1 MDIVLTH
8 ENADFDAIAA
18 VLAAS
23 RLYPGAKA
31 VLPEQINQNAVRF
44 LDAYKD
50 ELPFVRQR
58 DIRRNKI
65 THVVLVDTQ
74 RLPQVKGVGT
84 TTPIH
89 IIDHHPLSRELA
101 PHHTFVTES
110 VGAVT
115 THLVE
120 QIRQQGIALT
130 GIEATLLMLGVYE
143 DTGSLTYGTTTSRD
157 IQAAAWLLDQQ
168 AHLDVVR
175 RFLAVP
181 LSDEQKTVLEALLVG
196 TQAHQIQGYSVAIC
210 SAVTD
215 HYVPELS
222 AVAHR
227 LRDTLDVAALFV
239 LVQMP
244 DYLQLIARSAVEAI
258 DVGQVARLLGGGGH
272 GRAAAGVIRD
282 RKTSDV
288 IDFLWSELSA
298 RVGKIARVAD
308 FMSYGVRTVDAG
320 SPLKDV
326 AQQLRRIGHEGFPV
340 VEDKKVVGLLSRRDL
355 DRATEHGLID
365 MTVRQIMN
373 AGEVTVSPDDPISLV
388 EQKMRESGWGQVP
401 VVDQSD
407 RILGIITRTDLIR
420 YWSQSQLLPHNG
432 ETILSIDQFEKTFG
446 HAVTGLIQAIA
457 DYAQEQ
463 NLKNYLVGGVVRDL
477 LLNRPNL
484 DIDIVIEGNAIE
496 FAQGLQ
502 AKFGGELHRHYAF
515 GTANWHPG
523 ETAADK
529 LGVPADHLPN
539 HVDFATARYEFYEHP
554 TALPTVYAGSIKL
567 DLVRR
572 DFTINTLAVQLSPAA
587 DFGRV
592 VDYYG
597 GLRDLRE
604 GVIRVLHSLSFIDDP
619 TRIIRAI
626 RFASR
631 LGFTIEPRTLDLMNT
646 ALPMLA
652 RVTGERVRNE
662 LELVLQESEPEIRLR
677 WLAERGILRAIHPA
691 FVVEEQAL
699 IYFKAVRTVE
709 KPWISDAV
717 DTTDL
722 YWHILAA
729 NIQHDQLVSWS
740 ERLLFSAKRSESFQ
754 QLHQLFSAVKRVEL
768 KALRPSQV
776 VDLCAGVTETA
787 LLTAWLMGDQSLREA
802 VRRYWTEW
810 RLVRP
815 ITTGHQLQSMGI
827 RPGPCY
833 SVILRRLRDARLDN
847 EINDDEQEKRLLKQL
862 LEDDQVCDQS

>member
-23 RLYPGAKA
+23 KLHPDAKP
-31 VLPEQINQNAVRF
+31 VLPEQINQNVAHF
-44 LDAYKD
+44 IDAYKG
-50 ELPFVRQR
+50 ELPFARQR

-74 RLPQVKGVGT
+74 RLPQVRGVT
-84 TTPIH
+84 AATPIH
-89 IIDHHPLSRELA
+89 IIDHHPLSRELS
-101 PHHTFVTES
+101 PHHTFVSEP

-115 THLVE
+115 SFLVE
-120 QIRQQGIALT
+120 QMRQRNVLLSST
-130 GIEATLLMLGVYE
+130 EATLLMLGVYE

-157 IQAAAWLLDQQ
+157 IQAAAWLLDQH
-168 AHLDVVR
+168 ARLDVVR

-181 LSDEQKTVLEALLVG
+181 LNDEQRRLYEALL
-196 TQAHQIQGYSVAIC
+196 TAAEIHSIQSHSVAIC
-210 SAVTD
+210 PAAID
-215 HYVPELS
+215 HYVPEIS
-222 AVAHR
+222 GVAHR
-227 LRDTLDVAALFV
+227 LRDTLEVDALFV

-244 DYLQLIARSAVEAI
+244 DYLQLVARSTVDAI
-258 DVGQVARLLGGGGH
+258 DVGQMARLLGGGGH

-282 RKTSDV
+282 RQADDV
-288 IDFLWSELSA
+288 IKFLWNELSA
-298 RVGKIARVAD
+298 RVGKVARVAD
-308 FMSYGVRTVDAG
+308 FMSYGVRTVEAG
-320 SPLKDV
+320 STLKDV
-326 AQQLRRIGHEGFPV
+326 VQPLRRIGHEGFPV
-340 VEDKKVVGLLSRRDL
+340 IENKKVVGLLSRRDL
-355 DRATEHGLID
+355 DRAAEHGLVE

-373 AGEVTVSPDDPISLV
+373 AGEVTVNPDDSISLV
-388 EQKMRESGWGQVP
+388 EQKMRESGWGQLP
-401 VVDQSD
+401 VIDQDD

-432 ETILSIDQFEKTFG
+432 ETILSINQFEKTFG
-446 HAVTGLIQAIA
+446 QAVTCLIQAIA
-457 DYAQEQ
+457 DFAQQQ

-502 AKFGGELHRHYAF
+502 AKFGGELHKHYAF
-515 GTANWHPG
+515 GTAIWHPG
-523 ETAADK
+523 ENAADI
-529 LGVPADHLPN
+529 LGVQAGQLPA

-572 DFTINTLAVQLSPAA
+572 DFTINTLAVQLSPAG

-604 GVIRVLHSLSFIDDP
+604 GIIRVLHSLSFIDDP
-619 TRIIRAI
+619 TRIIRAS
-626 RFASR
+626 RFAAR
-631 LGFTIEPRTLDLMNT
+631 LGFTIEPRTLDLMDT

-662 LELVLQESEPEIRLR
+662 LELILQEPEPEIRLR
-677 WLAERGILRAIHPA
+677 WLVERGVLRAIQPG
-691 FVVEEQAL
+691 FIVNEQTLA
-699 IYFKAVRTVE
+699 YFSAARTVE
-709 KPWISDAV
+709 KPWPSDSV

-729 NIQHDQLVSWS
+729 GFQHDQLAGWS

-754 QLHQLFSAVKRVEL
+754 RLHHFLSDVKQVDL

-787 LLTAWLMGDQSLREA
+787 LLTAWLIGDQSLRQA
-802 VRRYWTEW
+802 VHHYWTEW

-815 ITTGHQLQSMGI
+815 ATDGHHLQSKGI

-833 SVILRRLRDARLDN
+833 SVLLKRLRDARLDGEVQN
-847 EINDDEQEKRLLKQL
+847 ANQEEKLLNQL
-862 LEDDQVCDQS
+862 LEDDRICDQS

>member
-1 MDIVLTH
+1 MEIILTH

-23 RLYPGAKA
+23 KLYPDAKP
-31 VLPEQINQNAVRF
+31 VLPEQINQNVLRF
-44 LDAYKD
+44 IDTYKD
-50 ELPFVRQR
+50 DLPFVRQR

-65 THVVLVDTQ
+65 TQIVLVDTQ
-74 RLPQVKGVGT
+74 RPPQVRGVGAT
-84 TTPIH
+84 TLIR
-89 IIDHHPLSRELA
+89 IIDHHPLTRELS
-101 PHHTFVTES
+101 PHHTFITETL
-110 VGAVT
+110 GAVT
-115 THLVE
+115 TYLVE
-120 QIRQQGIALT
+120 QIRQCDITLT
-130 GIEATLLMLGVYE
+130 DIEATLLMLGVYE

-157 IQAAAWLLDQQ
+157 IQAAAWLLDQH
-168 AHLDVVR
+168 ARLDVVR

-181 LSDEQKTVLEALLVG
+181 LNHEQQMVFEALLASMEVR
-196 TQAHQIQGYSVAIC
+196 QIQSHPIAISSAATDQYVAEI
-210 SAVTD
+210 SGI
-215 HYVPELS
+215 
-222 AVAHR
+222 AHR
-227 LRDTLDVAALFV
+227 LRDVLEVDALFV

-244 DYLQLIARSAVEAI
+244 DYLQLIARSTVEAI
-258 DVGQVARLLGGGGH
+258 DVGQMARLLGGGGH

-282 RKTSDV
+282 RKADAV
-288 IDFLWSELSA
+288 IEFLWNELTA
-298 RVGKIARVAD
+298 RVGKVARVAD
-308 FMSYGVRTVDAG
+308 FMSYGVRTVEAG
-320 SPLKDV
+320 STLKDV
-326 AQQLRRIGHEGFPV
+326 VQPLRRIGHEGFPV

-355 DRATEHGLID
+355 DRAAEHGLVE

-373 AGEVTVSPDDPISLV
+373 AGEVTVNPDDPISLV

-401 VVDQSD
+401 VVDESN

-457 DYAQEQ
+457 AFAQER

-477 LLNRPNL
+477 LVNRSNL

-502 AKFGGELHRHYAF
+502 AKFGGEIHKHYAF

-523 ETAADK
+523 ETVADK
-529 LGVPADHLPN
+529 LGLQPDHLPA

-572 DFTINTLAVQLSPAA
+572 DFTINTLAVQLSPSA

-597 GLRDLRE
+597 GLRDLHE
-604 GVIRVLHSLSFIDDP
+604 GIIRVLHSLSFIDDP

-626 RFASR
+626 RFAAR
-631 LGFTIEPRTLDLMNT
+631 LGFTIEPRTLDLMDT

-662 LELVLQESEPEIRLR
+662 LELILQEPEPEKRLR
-677 WLAERGILRAIHPA
+677 WLAERGILKAIQPG
-691 FVVEEQAL
+691 FVVTEQTL
-699 IYFKAVRTVE
+699 TYFQAARTIE
-709 KPWISDAV
+709 KPWPADSIDA
-717 DTTDL
+717 TDL

-729 NIQHDQLVSWS
+729 GIPPDQLTGWL
-740 ERLLFSAKRSESFQ
+740 ERLLFSAKRSESFRRLGDFLNAIQ
-754 QLHQLFSAVKRVEL
+754 HIDL

-776 VDLCAGVTETA
+776 VDSCAGVTEIA
-787 LLTAWLMGDQSLREA
+787 LLAVWLTTNQDSLRHA
-802 VRRYWTEW
+802 IRRYWTEW
-810 RLVRP
+810 RLVRSV
-815 ITTGHQLQSMGI
+815 TDGHQLQSMGI

-833 SVILRRLRDARLDN
+833 SVILKRLRDARLDGGVA
-847 EINDDEQEKRLLKQL
+847 DAEQENRLLRQL
-862 LEDDQVCDQS
+862 LEDDRICD